1 MRAVKMQWR
10 GKDYTIPANKAF
22 EIGEQVEDIV
32 TLSEVAAW
40 GNRPK
45 MFKLAKVYGTMLRF
59 AGCKVADT
67 TVLEEITPVQGKEQD
82 AAAAAIAALVDL
94 LLSGAKASDE
104 EASAPKKTS
113 DL

>member
-1 MRAVKMQWR
+1 MRAVNMHWR
-10 GKDYTIPANKAF
+10 GKDYNIPANRAF

-32 TLSEVAAW
+32 TLAEVATW

-45 MFKLAKVYGTMLRF
+45 LFKLAKVYGAMLRF

-67 TVLEEITPVQGKEQD
+67 TVLEEITPGQD
-82 AAAAAIAALVDL
+82 GDQNAAAGAVTALVDL
-94 LLSGAKASDE
+94 LLSGAKTSKDE
-104 EASAPKKTS
+104 AETPKKTS